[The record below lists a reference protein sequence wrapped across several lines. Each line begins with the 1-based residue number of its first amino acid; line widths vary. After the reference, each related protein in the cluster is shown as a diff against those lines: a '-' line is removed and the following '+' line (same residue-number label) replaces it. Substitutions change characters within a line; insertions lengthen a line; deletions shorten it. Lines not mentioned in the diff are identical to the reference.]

1 MNKIK
6 ASYVIESEINGVEL
20 LKQIE
25 KVGRTC
31 YKSEG
36 NITDESAIKFVAG
49 LVSRGHLAMIE
60 HNSITVRFICDR
72 GVSHE
77 IVRHRLASFGQE
89 STRYCNY
96 SNDKFSNE
104 INVIDIEEG
113 IMLDTKMCNMDE
125 DTIDLIILEWRQ
137 AMEDSERHYLRMIEL
152 GATPQIARDVLP
164 NSLKTEIVV
173 TMNLREWIHFFSLRA
188 DKPAHPQMRE
198 LAMPL
203 LREFHELI
211 PVIFDD
217 LYNKLIL
224 NNIIE
229 KEI

>member
-6 ASYVIESEINGVEL
+6 ASYVIESEINGIEL

-36 NITDESAIKFVAG
+36 NITEDSAIKFVAG
-49 LVSRGHLAMIE
+49 LVTRGHLAMIE

-104 INVIDIEEG
+104 INVIDIEKG
-113 IMLDTKMCNMDE
+113 IKLDTKMNKLDFMTLSKVLDE
-125 DTIDLIILEWRQ
+125 WTT
-137 AMEDSERHYLRMIEL
+137 AMTDAERHYLKLIEL

-173 TMNLREWIHFFSLRA
+173 TMNLREWMHFFLLRA

-198 LAMPL
+198 LAVPL
-203 LREFHELI
+203 LKEFHELI

-224 NNIIE
+224 NNIV
-229 KEI
+229 KEEI